1 MKIIIIGGGVAGLAF
16 GILMNRKGHQVVVN
30 ERSAEIPLSGN
41 AFMMHDQGLS
51 ILKKIVNNDFAI
63 PGASIDSFILKRPN
77 NKEVRH
83 TKMEAWQ
90 CVKRID
96 LIKTLL
102 NVIDPTCLKFGR
114 AFSHFIYEG
123 KKAIGVVFE
132 NGEIEMGD
140 LFVGADGCNSQVR
153 QIIFGETKFTPVK
166 VQEILG
172 IVKDAE
178 IVKKLNGVFTKFQD
192 GEKGLSFGCIPFSDT
207 EAIWFNQFDVSLV
220 QKELVTK
227 KDLYDFT
234 KRSLKD
240 FPEIVHNI
248 IDATDFS
255 GSYLWNTK
263 DFDVLDKFHK
273 ENIVLIGDAAHLALP
288 FTSAGTTNA
297 LYDAEKLVSCLDEKN
312 NFEDAFL
319 SFYNQRVES
328 VKEHLELGRKLQQDF
343 INPALVSDD
352 DIEIPLIKF
361 AEAKQKSEADEKQFE
376 ILYFTDPICSTCW
389 SIQPQLRKLKMNYQ
403 NNINLKY
410 LMGGL
415 LPSWE
420 NFNRGGIQKP
430 EDVFVHWR
438 DVYEESKMAIDGSVW
453 LEEPIQSSYPP
464 SVAFKAAQMQNIEK
478 AIIFLRRINE
488 IVFLESKNISNL
500 DIIKNASYDAG
511 LDMARLLRDME
522 NKALNMFYD
531 DLEYA
536 KDLGIDILPTFVFK
550 VSGEIKECLYGAQTY
565 EAFEK
570 TILKYHP
577 KLKRSP
583 VESSPTD
590 LFKTFPVLTMREFQF
605 LTASDF
611 TDANQMINEL
621 LYYGTIKKVPTK
633 LGLSYYA
640 MAG

>member
-1 MKIIIIGGGVAGLAF
+1 MKIVIIGGGVAGLAF
-16 GILMNRKGHQVVVN
+16 GIMMNRRGHQVVIN
-30 ERSAEIPLSGN
+30 ERNTDIPLSGN
-41 AFMMHDQGLS
+41 AFMMHDHGLS
-51 ILKKIVNNDFAI
+51 ILKKIVNNDLAI
-63 PGASIDSFILKRPN
+63 PGASIDSFILKRPD
-77 NKEVRH
+77 NKEVKH

-102 NVIDPTCLKFGR
+102 NVTDPACLKFGR
-114 AFSHFIYEG
+114 AFSHFIYED

-132 NGEIEMGD
+132 NGDVEMGD

-153 QIIFGETKFTPVK
+153 QLLFGETKFTPTK

-178 IVKKLNGVFTKFQD
+178 LVKKLNGVFTKYQD
-192 GEKGLSFGCIPFSDT
+192 AEKGLSFGCIPFSET

-220 QKELVTK
+220 NKDLITK
-227 KDLYDFT
+227 KDLYDFM
-234 KRSLKD
+234 KFSLKD
-240 FPEIVHNI
+240 FPEIVHTI

-297 LYDAEKLVSCLDEKN
+297 LYDAEKLANCLDENKS
-312 NFEDAFL
+312 FEDAFI
-319 SFYNQRVES
+319 SFYNQRALS
-328 VKEHLELGRKLQQDF
+328 VKEHLELGRKLQQNF
-343 INPALVSDD
+343 INPALVEDD

-361 AEAKQKSEADEKQFE
+361 VEAKQKSQTEEKHFE

-415 LPSWE
+415 LPSWD

-453 LEEPIQSSYPP
+453 IDEPIQSSYPP
-464 SVAFKAAQMQNIEK
+464 SVAFKAAQMQNIDK
-478 AIIFLRRINE
+478 AIIFLRRMNE
-488 IVFLESKNISNL
+488 IVFLESRNISNIN
-500 DIIKNASYDAG
+500 IIKKASFDAG
-511 LDMARLLRDME
+511 LDIARLLRDME
-522 NKALNMFYD
+522 SKALHLFYD
-531 DLEYA
+531 DLDYA
-536 KDLGIDILPTFVFK
+536 KELRVDILPTFVFK
-550 VSGEIKECLYGAQTY
+550 VSGEVKEYLYGAQSY
-565 EAFEK
+565 DAFEK
-570 TILKYHP
+570 TILKHHP
-577 KLKRSP
+577 TIKKSLA
-583 VESSPTD
+583 ENSPTD
-590 LFKTFPVLTMREFQF
+590 LFKAFPVLTMREFQF

-611 TDANQMINEL
+611 ADANQMINEL
-621 LYYGTIKKVPTK
+621 LSYGTIKKVPTK

>member
-1 MKIIIIGGGVAGLAF
+1 MKIVIIGGGVAGLAF
-16 GILMNRKGHQVVVN
+16 GIMMNRKGHQIVIN
-30 ERSAEIPLSGN
+30 ERNSEIPLSGN
-41 AFMMHDQGLS
+41 AFMMHDHGLS
-51 ILKKIVNNDFAI
+51 ILKKIVNNDLAI
-63 PGASIDSFILKRPN
+63 PGASINSFILKRPD
-77 NKEVRH
+77 NKEIKH
-83 TKMEAWQ
+83 TKMDAWQ

-102 NVIDPTCLKFGR
+102 NVVDSSCLKFGR
-114 AFSHFIYEG
+114 SFSHFIYEG

-132 NGEIEMGD
+132 NGDVEMGD
-140 LFVGADGCNSQVR
+140 LFIGADGCNSQVR
-153 QIIFGETKFTPVK
+153 QLLFGETKFTSTK

-178 IVKKLNGVFTKFQD
+178 LVKKLNGVFTKYQD
-192 GEKGLSFGCIPFSDT
+192 GEKGLSFGCIPFSET
-207 EAIWFNQFDVSLV
+207 EIIWFNQFDVSLV
-220 QKELVTK
+220 KKDLVTK
-227 KDLYDFT
+227 KDLYDFM
-234 KRSLKD
+234 KLALKD
-240 FPEIVHNI
+240 FPEIVHTM

-297 LYDAEKLVSCLDEKN
+297 LYDAEKLANCLDEHTS
-312 NFEDAFL
+312 FEDAFI
-319 SFYNQRVES
+319 SFYNQRALS
-328 VKEHLELGRKLQQDF
+328 VKEHLELGRKLQEDF
-343 INPALVSDD
+343 INPSLVADD

-361 AEAKQKSEADEKQFE
+361 SEAKQKSQTDEKQFE

-430 EDVFVHWR
+430 EDVIVHWG
-438 DVYEESKMAIDGSVW
+438 DVYKETKMPIDGSVW
-453 LEEPIQSSYPP
+453 LDEPIQSSYPP
-464 SVAFKAAQMQNIEK
+464 SVAFKAAQMQNIDK
-478 AIIFLRRINE
+478 AIIFLRRMNE

-500 DIIKNASYDAG
+500 NIIKRASYDAG
-511 LDMARLLRDME
+511 LDIARLLRDME
-522 NKALNMFYD
+522 NKALNLFYD

-550 VSGEIKECLYGAQTY
+550 VSGEIKEYLYGAQTY
-565 EAFEK
+565 DAFEK
-570 TILKYHP
+570 TILKHHP
-577 KLKRSP
+577 KIKRSP
-583 VESSPTD
+583 IENSPKD

-611 TDANQMINEL
+611 AGANQMINEL
-621 LYYGTIKKVPTK
+621 LSYGTIKKVPTK

-640 MAG
+640 KAG

>member
-1 MKIIIIGGGVAGLAF
+1 MKIVIIGGGVAGLAF
-16 GILMNRKGHQVVVN
+16 GIMMNRRGHQVVIN
-30 ERSAEIPLSGN
+30 ERNTEIPLSGN
-41 AFMMHDQGLS
+41 AFMMHEHGLS
-51 ILKKIVNNDFAI
+51 ILKKIVNNDLAI
-63 PGASIDSFILKRPN
+63 PGASIDSFILKRPD
-77 NKEVRH
+77 NKEVKH

-102 NVIDPTCLKFGR
+102 NVTDPACLKFGR
-114 AFSHFIYEG
+114 NFSHFIYED

-132 NGEIEMGD
+132 NGDVEMGD

-153 QIIFGETKFTPVK
+153 QLLFGETKFTPTK

-178 IVKKLNGVFTKFQD
+178 LVKKLNGVFTKYQD
-192 GEKGLSFGCIPFSDT
+192 AEKGLSFGCIPFSET
-207 EAIWFNQFDVSLV
+207 EAIWFNQFDISLV
-220 QKELVTK
+220 NKELITK
-227 KDLYDFT
+227 KDLYDFM
-234 KRSLKD
+234 KFSLKD
-240 FPEIVHNI
+240 FPEIVHTI
-248 IDATDFS
+248 IDATNFS
-255 GSYLWNTK
+255 CSYLWNTK

-297 LYDAEKLVSCLDEKN
+297 LYDGEKLANCLDENKS
-312 NFEDAFL
+312 FEDAFI
-319 SFYNQRVES
+319 SFYNQRALTI
-328 VKEHLELGRKLQQDF
+328 KEHLELGRKLQQNF
-343 INPALVSDD
+343 INPALVEDD

-361 AEAKQKSEADEKQFE
+361 AEAKQKSQTDEKLFE

-410 LMGGL
+410 QMGGL
-415 LPSWE
+415 LPSWD

-453 LEEPIQSSYPP
+453 IDEPIQSSYPP
-464 SVAFKAAQMQNIEK
+464 SVAFKAAQMQNIDK
-478 AIIFLRRINE
+478 AIIFLRRMNE
-488 IVFLESKNISNL
+488 IVFLESRNISNIN
-500 DIIKNASYDAG
+500 IIKKASFDAG
-511 LDMARLLRDME
+511 LDIARLLRDME
-522 NKALNMFYD
+522 NKALNFFYD

-550 VSGEIKECLYGAQTY
+550 VSGEIKEFLYGAQTY

-570 TILKYHP
+570 TILKHHP
-577 KLKRSP
+577 KIKRSP
-583 VESSPTD
+583 VENSPTD
-590 LFKTFPVLTMREFQF
+590 LFKAFPVLTMHEFQF
-605 LTASDF
+605 LTASTF
-611 TDANQMINEL
+611 ADAHQMINEL
-621 LYYGTIKKVPTK
+621 LSYGTIKKVPTK

>member
-1 MKIIIIGGGVAGLAF
+1 MKIVIIGGGVAGLAF
-16 GILMNRKGHQVVVN
+16 GIMMNRRGHQVVIN
-30 ERSAEIPLSGN
+30 ERNTEIPLSGN
-41 AFMMHDQGLS
+41 AFMMHDHGLT
-51 ILKKIVNNDFAI
+51 ILKKIVNNDLAI
-63 PGASIDSFILKRPN
+63 PGASIDSFILKRPD
-77 NKEVRH
+77 NKEVKH

-102 NVIDPTCLKFGR
+102 NVIDPSCLRFGR
-114 AFSHFIYEG
+114 SFSHFIYED

-132 NGEIEMGD
+132 NGDVEMGD
-140 LFVGADGCNSQVR
+140 LFIGADGCNSQVR
-153 QIIFGETKFTPVK
+153 QLLFGETQFTTTK

-172 IVKDAE
+172 IFKDPE
-178 IVKKLNGVFTKFQD
+178 LVKKLNGVFTKYQD
-192 GEKGLSFGCIPFSDT
+192 AEKGLSFGCIPFSEN

-220 QKELVTK
+220 QKELITK
-227 KDLYDFT
+227 KDLYDFM
-234 KRSLKD
+234 KISLKD
-240 FPEIVHNI
+240 FPEIVHTI
-248 IDATDFS
+248 IDETDFS

-297 LYDAEKLVSCLDEKN
+297 LYDAEKLVSCLDEN
-312 NFEDAFL
+312 ESMEEAFV

-328 VKEHLELGRKLQQDF
+328 IKEHLELGRKLQENF
-343 INPALVSDD
+343 INPSLIADD

-361 AEAKQKSEADEKQFE
+361 AEAKQKSQTDEKHFE

-415 LPSWE
+415 LPSWD
-420 NFNRGGIQKP
+420 NFNRGGIKKP

-438 DVYEESKMAIDGSVW
+438 EVYEETKMPIDGSVW

-464 SVAFKAAQMQNIEK
+464 SVAFKAAQMQNIDK
-478 AIIFLRRINE
+478 AIIFLRRMNE
-488 IVFLESKNISNL
+488 IVFLESKNISNMN
-500 DIIKNASYDAG
+500 IIKRASYDAG
-511 LDMARLLRDME
+511 LDISRLLRDME
-522 NKALNMFYD
+522 NKALNFFYD
-531 DLEYA
+531 DLQIA
-536 KDLGIDILPTFVFK
+536 KELEINLLPTFVFK
-550 VSGEIKECLYGAQTY
+550 VSGEVKEYLYGAQSYDT
-565 EAFEK
+565 FER
-570 TILKYHP
+570 TILKHHP
-577 KLKRSP
+577 TIKKSA
-583 VESSPTD
+583 VENSPTD
-590 LFKTFPVLTMREFQF
+590 LFKTFPVLTMHEFQF

-611 TDANQMINEL
+611 SDANQMINEL
-621 LYYGTIKKVPTK
+621 LSYGTIKKIPTK
-633 LGLSYYA
+633 QGLSYYA